1 MSAETQLDR
10 RLAAQPARGSRRWL
24 RLRARVAWRF
34 LTARFSSSLT
44 RRIVVLNLG
53 GLVVL
58 VVGFLLLDQFRADL
72 IEARIQ
78 SLTIQADI
86 IAAAISASATGD
98 TDSITIDPDKLLQLA
113 PGESVAPS
121 QSDEDAT
128 QFSINPALVGPF
140 LRRLVTPTH
149 TRARIY
155 DSDGRLLLDSRS
167 FSARGAVV
175 RSDLP
180 DASDR
185 SGFADRVIARLRG
198 IFLTSVAPRADDPWA
213 TNGKTMPEV
222 AGALQGKTQS
232 LVRVND
238 EGETIVS
245 VGVPIQ
251 RMMAT
256 RGALQLSTQGGDIDR
271 VITSARLAQ
280 LRFFL
285 VLAVVM
291 LVLSLSLANTI
302 AEPVRRLAD
311 AAERVRRGIRS
322 RQQIPDFTAR
332 SDEIGHLSRALRD
345 MTQALYNRLDAIES
359 FAADVAHEL
368 KNPLTSLRSAL
379 ETLPRVNAGHSRDRL
394 IAVMQHDVRRLD
406 RLISDISDASRLDAE
421 LARDEAGPVDV
432 AALLRA
438 VVAMAEDSPRSNGA
452 RVELSVPVRRGR
464 NASADYFVLGHDS
477 RLAQVVTN
485 LIDNACSFSEPGGV
499 VRVALERASAR
510 TEPEGEKPFDRVV
523 ITVDDDGPG
532 IPPHAL
538 ERIFERF
545 YTDRPN
551 QGFGQNSGLG
561 LSISRQIVEAH
572 GGRIWACNRPAHSAG
587 VRVGRTGTRQ
597 SRRAG
602 KARRGRSLC
611 RRTAGVRGMSG
622 AAVAGGAGLHA
633 TAVIHGES
641 GVLILGPSGSGK
653 SALAL
658 ALMARASGAG
668 AFGALIGDD
677 RIYVRKADGRLVAS
691 GAANMAGIIERRM
704 AGLIEVRHE
713 RAAIVQLAV
722 ELSERRGQWPRMP
735 DDHDG
740 VIVGGVRL
748 PRLALDS
755 GLSVCDQALA
765 VEERLAVLAAENSGR
780 IRISLEHCA
789 AVHKNGRPEI
799 SPPA

>member
-1 MSAETQLDR
+1 MSAETQLHH
-10 RLAAQPARGSRRWL
+10 RLSAQAARGKLRWL
-24 RLRARVAWRF
+24 RLRTRAAWRF

-72 IEARIQ
+72 IEARVQ

-86 IAAAISASATGD
+86 IAAAVSASATGD

-121 QSDEDAT
+121 PSDEDAT

-140 LRRLVTPTH
+140 LHRLVTPTH

-180 DASDR
+180 DVTAR
-185 SGFADRVIARLRG
+185 AGGWADRIVARLRG
-198 IFLTSVAPRADDPWA
+198 FFLTSTAPRTEDPWA
-213 TNGKTMPEV
+213 TNGQTMPEV

-232 LVRVND
+232 LVRVNH

-251 RMMAT
+251 HMMAT
-256 RGALQLSTQGGDIDR
+256 RGALLLSTQGGDIDR

-285 VLAVVM
+285 VLAIVM

-345 MTQALYNRLDAIES
+345 MTQALYSRLDAIET

-379 ETLPRVNAGHSRDRL
+379 ETLPRVSAGHSRDRL

-421 LARDEAGPVDV
+421 LARGEAGPVDV

-438 VVAMAEDSPRSNGA
+438 VVSMEQDSPRGGA
-452 RVELSVPVRRGR
+452 ARIELSIPLRRGK

-499 VRVALERASAR
+499 VRVALERTSAR
-510 TEPEGEKPFDRVV
+510 KGPEGEQPFDCVS
-523 ITVDDDGPG
+523 ITIDDDGPG

-545 YTDRPN
+545 YTDRPS

-561 LSISRQIVEAH
+561 LSISRQIAEAH
-572 GGRIWACNRPAHSAG
+572 GGRIWACNRPAELAR
-587 VRVGRTGTRQ
+587 VRVGSPERDNPDEP
-597 SRRAG
+597 
-602 KARRGRSLC
+602 AR
-611 RRTAGVRGMSG
+611 
-622 AAVAGGAGLHA
+622 H
-633 TAVIHGES
+633 
-641 GVLILGPSGSGK
+641 
-653 SALAL
+653 
-658 ALMARASGAG
+658 GAG
-668 AFGALIGDD
+668 ARF
-677 RIYVRKADGRLVAS
+677 V
-691 GAANMAGIIERRM
+691 
-704 AGLIEVRHE
+704 
-713 RAAIVQLAV
+713 V
-722 ELSERRGQWPRMP
+722 ELP
-735 DDHDG
+735 
-740 VIVGGVRL
+740 
-748 PRLALDS
+748 A
-755 GLSVCDQALA
+755 LSV
-765 VEERLAVLAAENSGR
+765 
-780 IRISLEHCA
+780 
-789 AVHKNGRPEI
+789 
-799 SPPA
+799 

>member
-1 MSAETQLDR
+1 MSAETQVQHPLS
-10 RLAAQPARGSRRWL
+10 AHAARGRLRWL
-24 RLRARVAWRF
+24 RVRARVAWRF

-72 IEARIQ
+72 IEARVQ

-113 PGESVAPS
+113 PGETVPPS
-121 QSDEDAT
+121 PSDEDAT

-140 LRRLVTPTH
+140 LHRLVTPTR

-167 FSARGAVV
+167 FSARGAVE

-180 DASDR
+180 DASER
-185 SGFADRVIARLRG
+185 RGFADRIVARLRSL
-198 IFLTSVAPRADDPWA
+198 FLTSTTPRAEDPWA
-213 TNGKTMPEV
+213 TNGQTMPEV

-232 LVRVND
+232 LVRVNHI
-238 EGETIVS
+238 GETIVS

-251 RMMAT
+251 HMMAT
-256 RGALQLSTQGGDIDR
+256 RGVLLLSTQGGDIDR

-285 VLAVVM
+285 VLAIVM

-379 ETLPRVNAGHSRDRL
+379 ETLPKVNVNHSRDRL
-394 IAVMQHDVRRLD
+394 IAIMQHDVRRLD

-421 LARDEAGPVDV
+421 LTRGEAGPVDV

-438 VVAMAEDSPRSNGA
+438 VVSMVQDSSRDGA
-452 RVELSVPVRRGR
+452 RVELSIPVRRGK
-464 NASADYFVLGHDS
+464 NTSADYFVLGHDS

-485 LIDNACSFSEPGGV
+485 LIENACSFSEPGGA
-499 VRVALERASAR
+499 VRVALERTSAR
-510 TEPEGEKPFDRVV
+510 KEPEGKPFCDHVV

-532 IPPHAL
+532 VPPHAL
-538 ERIFERF
+538 ERVFERF
-545 YTDRPN
+545 YTDRPS

-572 GGRIWACNRPAHSAG
+572 GGHIWACNRPAELAS
-587 VRVGRTGTRQ
+587 VRVESPERDDGDEMTR
-597 SRRAG
+597 
-602 KARRGRSLC
+602 
-611 RRTAGVRGMSG
+611 
-622 AAVAGGAGLHA
+622 H
-633 TAVIHGES
+633 
-641 GVLILGPSGSGK
+641 
-653 SALAL
+653 
-658 ALMARASGAG
+658 GAG
-668 AFGALIGDD
+668 ARF
-677 RIYVRKADGRLVAS
+677 V
-691 GAANMAGIIERRM
+691 
-704 AGLIEVRHE
+704 
-713 RAAIVQLAV
+713 V
-722 ELSERRGQWPRMP
+722 EL
-735 DDHDG
+735 
-740 VIVGGVRL
+740 
-748 PRLALDS
+748 
-755 GLSVCDQALA
+755 
-765 VEERLAVLAAENSGR
+765 
-780 IRISLEHCA
+780 
-789 AVHKNGRPEI
+789 
-799 SPPA
+799 PAFSA

>member
-1 MSAETQLDR
+1 MSAETQLQHG
-10 RLAAQPARGSRRWL
+10 LAAQPMRGRLRWL
-24 RLRARVAWRF
+24 RVRARVAWRF
-34 LTARFSSSLT
+34 LTGRFSSSLT

-58 VVGFLLLDQFRADL
+58 VIGFLLLDQFRADL
-72 IEARIQ
+72 IEARVQ

-86 IAAAISASATGD
+86 IAAAVSASATGD

-113 PGESVAPS
+113 PGESVEPS
-121 QSDEDAT
+121 PSDEDAT

-140 LRRLVTPTH
+140 LHRLVTPTR

-167 FSARGAVV
+167 FSARGVVV

-180 DASDR
+180 DASERRGLAERIGAYLR
-185 SGFADRVIARLRG
+185 SFFA
-198 IFLTSVAPRADDPWA
+198 TSTAPRADDPWA
-213 TNGKTMPEV
+213 TNGRTMPEV

-232 LVRVND
+232 LVRVNH
-238 EGETIVS
+238 EGETVVS
-245 VGVPIQ
+245 VAVPIQ

-256 RGALQLSTQGGDIDR
+256 RGALLLSTQGGDIDR

-285 VLAVVM
+285 VLAIVM

-345 MTQALYNRLDAIES
+345 MTQALYHRLDAIET

-379 ETLPRVNAGHSRDRL
+379 ETLPRVNAGQSRERL

-421 LARDEAGPVDV
+421 LARGEAGPVDV

-438 VVAMAEDSPRSNGA
+438 VASMAEDSPRSNSA
-452 RVELSVPVRRGR
+452 RVQLSIPVRRGK
-464 NASADYFVLGHDS
+464 NAGADYFVLGHGS

-485 LIDNACSFSEPGGV
+485 LIDNACSFSEPGGA
-499 VRVALERASAR
+499 VRVALAR
-510 TEPEGEKPFDRVV
+510 NAAPSEPEGEKPVDRIVV
-523 ITVDDDGPG
+523 TVDDDGPG

-545 YTDRPN
+545 YTDRPS

-572 GGRIWACNRPAHSAG
+572 GGRIWACNRPAEPGG
-587 VRVGRTGTRQ
+587 VPIAAAKTDNPDE
-597 SRRAG
+597 A
-602 KARRGRSLC
+602 
-611 RRTAGVRGMSG
+611 VR
-622 AAVAGGAGLHA
+622 H
-633 TAVIHGES
+633 
-641 GVLILGPSGSGK
+641 
-653 SALAL
+653 
-658 ALMARASGAG
+658 GAG
-668 AFGALIGDD
+668 ARFI
-677 RIYVRKADGRLVAS
+677 
-691 GAANMAGIIERRM
+691 
-704 AGLIEVRHE
+704 
-713 RAAIVQLAV
+713 V
-722 ELSERRGQWPRMP
+722 ELP
-735 DDHDG
+735 
-740 VIVGGVRL
+740 
-748 PRLALDS
+748 AF
-755 GLSVCDQALA
+755 
-765 VEERLAVLAAENSGR
+765 AA
-780 IRISLEHCA
+780 
-789 AVHKNGRPEI
+789 
-799 SPPA
+799 

>member
-1 MSAETQLDR
+1 MSAETQVQQPLS
-10 RLAAQPARGSRRWL
+10 AQAARGRLRWL
-24 RLRARVAWRF
+24 RVRSRVAWRF

-72 IEARIQ
+72 IEARVQ

-86 IAAAISASATGD
+86 IAAAVSASATGD

-113 PGESVAPS
+113 PGESAQPMP
-121 QSDEDAT
+121 SDEDAT

-140 LRRLVTPTH
+140 LHRLVTPTR

-167 FSARGAVV
+167 FSARGAVE

-180 DASDR
+180 DASER
-185 SGFADRVIARLRG
+185 RGFAERIVARLRG
-198 IFLTSVAPRADDPWA
+198 WFQTSSAPRAEDPWA
-213 TNGKTMPEV
+213 TNGQSMPEV
-222 AGALQGKTQS
+222 SGALKGKTQS
-232 LVRVND
+232 LVRVNHL
-238 EGETIVS
+238 EETIVS

-251 RMMAT
+251 HMMAN
-256 RGALQLSTQGGDIDR
+256 RGALLLSTQGGDIDR

-285 VLAVVM
+285 VLAIVM

-332 SDEIGHLSRALRD
+332 SDEIGHLSRALRE
-345 MTQALYNRLDAIES
+345 MTRALYNRLDAIES

-421 LARDEAGPVDV
+421 LTRGDAGPVDV

-438 VVAMAEDSPRSNGA
+438 VVSMTEDSSRSGA
-452 RVELSVPVRRGR
+452 RVELSVPVRRGK

-499 VRVALERASAR
+499 VRVALERTSAR
-510 TEPEGEKPFDRVV
+510 REPEGKHFSNHVV

-532 IPPHAL
+532 VPPHAL

-545 YTDRPN
+545 YTDRPS

-572 GGRIWACNRPAHSAG
+572 GGRIWACNRPAELVSA
-587 VRVGRTGTRQ
+587 RLPSPETDDSDETTR
-597 SRRAG
+597 
-602 KARRGRSLC
+602 
-611 RRTAGVRGMSG
+611 
-622 AAVAGGAGLHA
+622 H
-633 TAVIHGES
+633 
-641 GVLILGPSGSGK
+641 
-653 SALAL
+653 
-658 ALMARASGAG
+658 GAG
-668 AFGALIGDD
+668 ARF
-677 RIYVRKADGRLVAS
+677 V
-691 GAANMAGIIERRM
+691 
-704 AGLIEVRHE
+704 
-713 RAAIVQLAV
+713 V
-722 ELSERRGQWPRMP
+722 ELP
-735 DDHDG
+735 
-740 VIVGGVRL
+740 
-748 PRLALDS
+748 AF
-755 GLSVCDQALA
+755 
-765 VEERLAVLAAENSGR
+765 AA
-780 IRISLEHCA
+780 
-789 AVHKNGRPEI
+789 
-799 SPPA
+799 

>member
-1 MSAETQLDR
+1 MSAETQVQHPLS
-10 RLAAQPARGSRRWL
+10 AHAARGRLRWL
-24 RLRARVAWRF
+24 RVRARVAWRF

-72 IEARIQ
+72 IEARVQ

-113 PGESVAPS
+113 PGDSVAPS
-121 QSDEDAT
+121 PSDEDAT

-140 LRRLVTPTH
+140 LHRLVTPTR

-167 FSARGAVV
+167 FSARGAVE

-180 DASDR
+180 DASER
-185 SGFADRVIARLRG
+185 RGFADRIVARLRSL
-198 IFLTSVAPRADDPWA
+198 FQTSTTPRAEDPWA
-213 TNGKTMPEV
+213 TNGQTMPEV

-232 LVRVND
+232 LVRINHL
-238 EGETIVS
+238 GETIVS

-251 RMMAT
+251 HMMAT
-256 RGALQLSTQGGDIDR
+256 RGVLLLSTQGGDIDR

-285 VLAVVM
+285 VLAIVM

-332 SDEIGHLSRALRD
+332 SDEIGHLSRALRE

-379 ETLPRVNAGHSRDRL
+379 ETLPKVNGDHSRDRL

-421 LARDEAGPVDV
+421 LTRGEAGPVDV

-438 VVAMAEDSPRSNGA
+438 VVSMAQDSARDGA
-452 RVELSVPVRRGR
+452 RVELSIPVRRGK
-464 NASADYFVLGHDS
+464 NTSADYFVLGHDS

-485 LIDNACSFSEPGGV
+485 LIENACSFSEPGGV
-499 VRVALERASAR
+499 VRVALERTSAR
-510 TEPEGEKPFDRVV
+510 KEPEGKQFCDHVV

-545 YTDRPN
+545 YTDRPS

-572 GGRIWACNRPAHSAG
+572 GGRIWACNRPAELAN
-587 VRVGRTGTRQ
+587 VRVGSPERDEGDEITR
-597 SRRAG
+597 
-602 KARRGRSLC
+602 
-611 RRTAGVRGMSG
+611 
-622 AAVAGGAGLHA
+622 H
-633 TAVIHGES
+633 
-641 GVLILGPSGSGK
+641 
-653 SALAL
+653 
-658 ALMARASGAG
+658 GAG
-668 AFGALIGDD
+668 ARF
-677 RIYVRKADGRLVAS
+677 V
-691 GAANMAGIIERRM
+691 
-704 AGLIEVRHE
+704 
-713 RAAIVQLAV
+713 V
-722 ELSERRGQWPRMP
+722 EL
-735 DDHDG
+735 
-740 VIVGGVRL
+740 
-748 PRLALDS
+748 
-755 GLSVCDQALA
+755 
-765 VEERLAVLAAENSGR
+765 
-780 IRISLEHCA
+780 
-789 AVHKNGRPEI
+789 
-799 SPPA
+799 PAFSA